1 MAKSTKKT
9 DLESTST
16 PESTPAQEI
25 PQSYQ
30 ATVTAAAAVLRQ
42 TPGTADKPVATL
54 AQGTKVTITE
64 SRDGF
69 GKLGNGL
76 WIREAYLDRA

>member
-1 MAKSTKKT
+1 MAKTTKKAE
-9 DLESTST
+9 LEST
-16 PESTPAQEI
+16 

-30 ATVTAAAAVLRQ
+30 ATVTAAVAVLRQ